1 GLVELRTNAV
11 CRPVI
16 FTASRPALLYALE
29 ETAGR
34 KGPLRPVVQGPRGMS
49 AAGRP
54 AKSSASGQAA
64 AKAKRTRLGHF
75 DHASG
80 DLEQLEAQCRELGLG
95 QVALFRNGVADGEHE
110 PIGNGVQN
118 EADLVGERR
127 VAGRAIGGKLS
138 LVQLDE
144 IFRLPARAIESFIEP
159 FGRAAVEVS
168 DDEADIEAEPRGLDA
183 GVGASFLVPGAGPVA
198 RLGVAAHDV
207 FVADGA

>member
-1 GLVELRTNAV
+1 MSSGYFHRIETGTVVRVGGNGRAKGAFAP
-11 CRPVI
+11 RR
-16 FTASRPALLYALE
+16 SRSARHE
-29 ETAGR
+29 
-34 KGPLRPVVQGPRGMS
+34 RG
-49 AAGRP
+49 
-54 AKSSASGQAA
+54 GQAGEELGLGTGGGEGQADA
-64 AKAKRTRLGHF
+64 ARHF

-127 VAGRAIGGKLS
+127 AARRAIGGKLS

-159 FGRAAVEVS
+159 FGRAAVEVVTTKRTS
-168 DDEADIEAEPRGLDA
+168 RPSRVASIRATARRSLCQEPALWRVSA
-183 GVGASFLVPGAGPVA
+183 
-198 RLGVAAHDV
+198 
-207 FVADGA
+207 